1 MDHMCMLFGCVLS
14 INLMSVMDEDNDW
27 VHMGHLTHHSDLPV
41 LEQASI

>member
-1 MDHMCMLFGCVLS
+1 MDHMCILFGYVLS

-27 VHMGHLTHHSDLPV
+27 VHMGHLTYHIDLPG